1 MKKQAITP
9 LLILAGFA
17 NTYAQSYSE
26 MITVEDNTFT
36 MDSTSIEAKK

>member
-1 MKKQAITP
+1 MT
-9 LLILAGFA
+9 LILVGFSKGF
-17 NTYAQSYSE
+17 AQSYSE